1 MKDLCMFIYDGL
13 ATTAI
18 SSDQPGYTTQLTV
31 WLSKTPESALA
42 SMAHHLLLG
51 FILIIKVVLAFQ
63 TTPCQNCLDLL
74 QHTALRL
81 IIGLRHLLSGLFIEL
96 SLHKHLLLAHL
107 QVSEI
112 MDTRIQSKYIHGDRQ
127 KILLLGII
135 GRDHPIRMHRY
146 LGGLDLTKVL

>member
-1 MKDLCMFIYDGL
+1 
-13 ATTAI
+13 
-18 SSDQPGYTTQLTV
+18 
-31 WLSKTPESALA
+31 
-42 SMAHHLLLG
+42 MAHHLLLG

-81 IIGLRHLLSGLFIEL
+81 IIGLRHLRHLLSGLFIEL

-107 QVSEI
+107 QVSKI
-112 MDTRIQSKYIHGDRQ
+112 MDTRIQSKCVHGNHQ

-135 GRDHPIRMHRY
+135 GRDRPIRMRKY
-146 LGGLDLTKVL
+146 LGGLDLTKVLQYHLNNILPLHLGLRKD